1 MRFEDKQ
8 LQIPSHQ
15 QRSDFSFAGIGNI
28 ETFVLLDKK
37 DIVHHITGAFSD
49 ITTKYP
55 HHHIP

>member
-1 MRFEDKQ
+1 MRFGDKQ

-28 ETFVLLDKK
+28 ETFVLFDKK
-37 DIVHHITGAFSD
+37 DVVHHITGAFFD

-55 HHHIP
+55 PHHIP